1 MDGCQTTCGL
11 TSFGP
16 NWAAHGWTPDG
27 GRKAEKKKRQFVHE
41 KVLGPTPREMLQSQA
56 KG

>member
-27 GRKAEKKKRQFVHE
+27 GRKAEKKKRHFVHE